1 MKFIYPAVFTKEE
14 DYYLV
19 SFPDFGG
26 CITEGED
33 LIEAYEMAREVMEAM
48 VSGYYGEDIRPVPTP
63 SDPAAIETDSQSF
76 VSLIY
81 SDFDPAACY
90 AKGQKAAEEEESNDA
105 AED

>member
-81 SDFDPAACY
+81 SDFDPVTCY
-90 AKGQKAAEEEESNDA
+90 IESKKAAEEEESNDA